1 MYKNLYL
8 EENIFTPA
16 EYHSTLLIQDFDP
29 TVKKKKKVLCTCL
42 LSRKPNKSLKEMRS
56 FVGGWRV
63 GGKCHVYRNNS
74 DVWF

>member
-29 TVKKKKKVLCTCL
+29 TVKKKKKKFFVLAFYLGNQTSL
-42 LSRKPNKSLKEMRS
+42 LKQWVHL
-56 FVGGWRV
+56 
-63 GGKCHVYRNNS
+63 
-74 DVWF
+74 

>member
-29 TVKKKKKVLCTCL
+29 TVKKKK
-42 LSRKPNKSLKEMRS
+42 SSLYLPS
-56 FVGGWRV
+56 I
-63 GGKCHVYRNNS
+63 
-74 DVWF
+74 

>member
-8 EENIFTPA
+8 EENTFTPA

-42 LSRKPNKSLKEMRS
+42 LSRKPNKSLKEMSS
-56 FVGGWRV
+56 FVEGV
-63 GGKCHVYRNNS
+63 GSWWEMPCLQKK
-74 DVWF
+74 

>member
-29 TVKKKKKVLCTCL
+29 TVKKKKKFFVLVFYLGNQTSL
-42 LSRKPNKSLKEMRS
+42 LKKWDHL
-56 FVGGWRV
+56 
-63 GGKCHVYRNNS
+63 
-74 DVWF
+74 